1 LALIEYE
8 YSRRS
13 KDKLI
18 FAKESLLFI
27 LPKVELPLKIIS
39 SYKDIYKSLLRS
51 RTRSKILNKVIP
63 NFRNG

>member
-27 LPKVELPLKIIS
+27 LPKVEANQKRIIS
-39 SYKDIYKSLLRS
+39 SYKDIYK
-51 RTRSKILNKVIP
+51 KFIKE
-63 NFRNG
+63 